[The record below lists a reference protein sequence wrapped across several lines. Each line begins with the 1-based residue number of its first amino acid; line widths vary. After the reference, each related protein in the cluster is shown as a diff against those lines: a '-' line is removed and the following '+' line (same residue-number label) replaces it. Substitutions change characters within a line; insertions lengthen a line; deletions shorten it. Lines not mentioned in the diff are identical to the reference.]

1 MLNDFE
7 EEAARERLAIAREI
21 DNNKELLAELDFIRD
36 KKLTFDEL
44 NAFLEKKENL
54 TPVVEK
60 IFYLENKG
68 YLTRRDSWKIFF
80 TETVLDGGVEY
91 DDSNDNFSIFDDEE
105 NLLLIVDYLK
115 NNKTKDEFIAFIKN
129 AIKPQFSRDFENW
142 KKFLIKNKYINEKEE
157 IIYKPED

>member
-1 MLNDFE
+1 MLISKEAE
-7 EEAARERLAIAREI
+7 EETLSIIREI
-21 DNNKELLAELDFIRD
+21 DKNKELIAELDFICD
-36 KKLTFDEL
+36 KELTFDEL
-44 NAFLEKKENL
+44 NAFLEKKENI

-129 AIKPQFSRDFENW
+129 GGI
-142 KKFLIKNKYINEKEE
+142 
-157 IIYKPED
+157 